1 MLMAE
6 QQTAVSNAVENQPEN
21 TIGVIGGA
29 DGPTDIYVKDNVLA
43 KETNKTFLKKFK
55 TVKPVDKNT
64 AFTFGEKTAT

>member
-6 QQTAVSNAVENQPEN
+6 QQTAVSNAVKNQPEN

-43 KETNKTFLKKFK
+43 KETNKTFL
-55 TVKPVDKNT
+55 
-64 AFTFGEKTAT
+64 